1 MPLLSTCSGDN
12 RTKKKKTFD
21 LYDFE
26 IQFFRTI
33 EEVKQVFKSG
43 QDPTNFQ
50 WGNIGKQ
57 LF

>member
-1 MPLLSTCSGDN
+1 MPLLSSCSGDN
-12 RTKKKKTFD
+12 QTKKKTFD
-21 LYDFE
+21 LYDFD